1 MGKGEKERVKGEG
14 GERPAGKN
22 LPLRTL
28 GLRSPDKAEHE
39 DAPAKM
45 PEVTTARVAAMQEK
59 EIPENH
65 ASISA
70 SFIVCRCPYQAPPSE
85 APCSAD
91 SCKPQGAAQLRGE
104 SPQGGR
110 VALRLNGMTER
121 RGLDKV
127 REPRK
132 SGRQEEGFQDGAAG
146 MASAGHSRPRGHGFS
161 APGGIVYQLT
171 LHLCLAP
178 WSLSPGFGGSAWQ
191 SLSPSPPAGSQGAGR
206 GLSAPGVLRQWRTLP
221 LTPCVPHPHPQDAA
235 CGGGGSAKR
244 KGVCS
249 ETARKTTPDGS

>member
-1 MGKGEKERVKGEG
+1 
-14 GERPAGKN
+14 
-22 LPLRTL
+22 
-28 GLRSPDKAEHE
+28 
-39 DAPAKM
+39 
-45 PEVTTARVAAMQEK
+45 MQEK

-104 SPQGGR
+104 SPQGGQ

-191 SLSPSPPAGSQGAGR
+191 SLSPSPPPLALKGQGGGS
-206 GLSAPGVLRQWRTLP
+206 
-221 LTPCVPHPHPQDAA
+221 PHPGF
-235 CGGGGSAKR
+235 CGSGGPCLSPPVSTTPTHKMQHVGGGSAKR

-249 ETARKTTPDGS
+249 ETARKTTPDGSRRARSDREATEENERNGLSRRLTSESAQVTQSLR